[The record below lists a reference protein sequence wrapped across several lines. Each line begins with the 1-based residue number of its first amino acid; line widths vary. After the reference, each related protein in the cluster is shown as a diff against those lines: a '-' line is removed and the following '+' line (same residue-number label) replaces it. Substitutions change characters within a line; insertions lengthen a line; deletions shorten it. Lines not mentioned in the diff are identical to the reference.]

1 MAKKK
6 ISALIT
12 GYDGFVGPHLAEH
25 LLSEGRRVS
34 GTIIAG
40 GRPNPLHKGR
50 LEKSV
55 ALFPLDLRNYENVLD
70 LVKETQPDEVYH
82 LAGISHVP
90 TSWKNPVLTYATNVL
105 GSVHLLEALRE
116 WGHPARTL
124 VVTSAEIYGSI
135 KPAELPAVETLPLR
149 PENPYAAS
157 KAALDL
163 IALQWGRYPGMNIVR
178 ARPFSHTGPGQTP
191 SFVCPSFARQV
202 AEITLGIAPPVM
214 KVGDLS
220 ARRDFTDVR
229 DIVRAY
235 RMLIEKGR
243 RDEAYNICSG
253 KPRSIKAILQTLKSF
268 SPIKIQIVTD
278 PERLRPSDIPE
289 TRGSHTKLR
298 RDTGWTPQIP
308 FNQTLKDL
316 FEYWLDELR

>member
-6 ISALIT
+6 ITALIT

-25 LLSEGRRVS
+25 LLREGRRVV

-50 LEKSV
+50 LARSV
-55 ALFPLDLRNYENVLD
+55 ELFPLDLKNFESVLEM
-70 LVKETQPDEVYH
+70 VKETKPDEVYH

-90 TSWKNPVLTYATNVL
+90 TSWKNPILTYSTNVM

-116 WGHPARTL
+116 LGRPARTL
-124 VVTSAEIYGSI
+124 VVSSAEVYGSI
-135 KPAELPAVETLPLR
+135 KSENLPAVETLPLC

-163 IALQWGRYPGMNIVR
+163 IALQWGHYPGMQIVR

-191 SFVCPSFARQV
+191 NFVCPSFARQV

-229 DIVRAY
+229 DVVRAY
-235 RMLIEKGR
+235 YLLIQKGKQN
-243 RDEAYNICSG
+243 EVYNICSG
-253 KPRSIKAILQTLKSF
+253 KPRSIKAILQTLKSL
-268 SPIKIQIVTD
+268 SPKKIQVVTD

-289 TRGSHTKLR
+289 TRGSYARLR

-308 FNQTLKDL
+308 FSKTLRDL
-316 FEYWLDELR
+316 YQHWLAALK